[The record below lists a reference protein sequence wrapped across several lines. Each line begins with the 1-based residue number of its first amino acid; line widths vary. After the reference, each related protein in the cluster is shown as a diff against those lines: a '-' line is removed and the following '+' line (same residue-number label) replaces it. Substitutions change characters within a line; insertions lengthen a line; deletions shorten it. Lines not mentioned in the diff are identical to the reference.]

1 MNKNDYIDTFNF
13 RGKSYNAAMQSF
25 PGARRLELDA
35 ILDRLNMKKAAAFCD
50 APAGGGYLSEG
61 IYEKFGKDVAI
72 TCIEPAIEFGSDIQV
87 IANVINTTIDDIPL
101 PDNSFDG
108 LGSLAGLH
116 HILNRAPIFAEWG
129 RLMRPGGVISVAD
142 VQVGSPVGKFLNEY
156 VDRYTPQGHD
166 GYFIARNELSDLLS
180 GIGCEQVEESL
191 VPVPWQFA
199 KREHVGSFCKQLF
212 FLENISAEEVTE
224 AVDAYLGISRNDE
237 TGGWQMYWELCYA
250 SGQMPH

>member
-1 MNKNDYIDTFNF
+1 
-13 RGKSYNAAMQSF
+13 MQSF
-25 PGARRLELDA
+25 PRARQLELDA
-35 ILDRLNMKKAAAFCD
+35 ILDRLSLTKSASFCD

-61 IYEKFGKDVAI
+61 ILGRFGKDVAI

-87 IANVINTTIDDIPL
+87 SANVINATIDNIPL
-101 PDNSFDG
+101 PDASFDG

-116 HILNRAPIFAEWG
+116 HILNRAPIFSEWR
-129 RLMRPGGVISVAD
+129 RLMKPGGIISVAD